1 MDLFKESTREGISS
15 RTKNHNA
22 STKPK
27 IMIICYTVSEIW
39 HVTDGTFIFHFCLF
53 FALLPPYSLKT
64 ENFKK
69 MKTRLEITSFYTSV
83 PKIMIK
89 CYIVPETWCMTD
101 IIVIFHLGLSPPH
114 THTPTHSHTISKK

>member
-1 MDLFKESTREGISS
+1 MARDGCNFCFSFLSIFCPFK
-15 RTKNHNA
+15 N
-22 STKPK
+22 
-27 IMIICYTVSEIW
+27 C
-39 HVTDGTFIFHFCLF
+39 
-53 FALLPPYSLKT
+53 LKT

-114 THTPTHSHTISKK
+114 THTHTLTHNFKKMKTKTSGRCYTVPEIWCMTDVIAIFHFGLFFALLPP